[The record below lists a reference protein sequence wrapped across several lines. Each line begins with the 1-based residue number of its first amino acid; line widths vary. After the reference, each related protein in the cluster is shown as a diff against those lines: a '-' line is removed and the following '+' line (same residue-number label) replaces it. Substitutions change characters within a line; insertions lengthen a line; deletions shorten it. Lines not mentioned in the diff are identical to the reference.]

1 MLRFTQLIAPVL
13 FLTLLA
19 ACQQLPVVPASRAP
33 LAEMSDPACPN
44 INGTYSFLGEPLPG
58 KPPFF
63 HKVVWKVT
71 LDRLLGLNWSAD
83 EQEISPSVQLIQDN
97 SIELMGESSGESL
110 AGRFDLRPGD
120 TVVCS
125 QGEMTIRQQR
135 EVRGYSFEQ
144 LWRITRTARTLK
156 LDQDGSLIVNTH
168 IRTAYKSSLLAD
180 VTVEDY
186 GARFRR
192 LY

>member
-1 MLRFTQLIAPVL
+1 
-13 FLTLLA
+13 
-19 ACQQLPVVPASRAP
+19 S
-33 LAEMSDPACPN
+33 
-44 INGTYSFLGEPLPG
+44 
-58 KPPFF
+58 
-63 HKVVWKVT
+63 
-71 LDRLLGLNWSAD
+71 
-83 EQEISPSVQLIQDN
+83 
-97 SIELMGESSGESL
+97 
-110 AGRFDLRPGD
+110 
-120 TVVCS
+120 VVCS

-156 LDQDGSLIVNTH
+156 LDQDGSLIVNTR

-180 VTVEDY
+180 VSVEDY